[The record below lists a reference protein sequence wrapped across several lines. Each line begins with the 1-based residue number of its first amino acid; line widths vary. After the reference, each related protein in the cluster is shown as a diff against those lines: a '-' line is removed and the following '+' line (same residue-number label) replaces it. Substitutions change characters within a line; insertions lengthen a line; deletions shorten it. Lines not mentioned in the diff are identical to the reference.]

1 MTHEKEPV
9 LRKVRD
15 FGATIADTFAFLRLH
30 WRPLASLYVLFV
42 VPFLLLATLLGADAL
57 PSLFQSFSDGFDGIL
72 PKLIKLSPLLL
83 LSALNYLI
91 GSTLY
96 PTLVYLY
103 MRRVEESPG
112 ERPTIRD
119 CTRLLLPKTLLN
131 LAYILLMVLALGL
144 GLIIVLLPV
153 VGILLYVPAMIW
165 LVVCF
170 TILTPVVTIEDRPFP
185 SAFTRAIRL
194 VTGRWWYTL
203 GVVMIIGLIC
213 YFISSVI
220 GIAVNLVTGQAA
232 INILD
237 PEKDL
242 GKIFDRNQI
251 LVSGISFIVQ
261 QVFYLVL
268 HVCMGIH
275 YFSLVEE
282 KDARGLDA
290 RLDSLGSGG
299 RGPASSLPEEQY

>member
-1 MTHEKEPV
+1 MTLENQPT

-15 FGATIADTFAFLRLH
+15 FGATISDTFAFLRFH
-30 WRPLASLYVLFV
+30 WRPLATLYAVFV
-42 VPFLLLATLLGADAL
+42 VPFLLLATLLGADAF
-57 PSLFQSFSDGFDGIL
+57 PSLFQSISQGFDGIL
-72 PKLIKLSPLLL
+72 SQLMTLAPLLL

-91 GSTLY
+91 GTTLY

-103 MRRVEESPG
+103 MRRVDEMPG
-112 ERPTIRD
+112 VRPGLRD
-119 CTRLLLPKTLLN
+119 CTRQLLPKTLLN
-131 LAYILLMVLALGL
+131 LGYIFLMILALLL
-144 GLIIVLLPV
+144 GLLIVLLPV
-153 VGILLYVPAMIW
+153 VGILLYIPAMLW

-185 SAFTRAIRL
+185 TAFKRAIRL
-194 VTGRWWYTL
+194 VTGRWWFTL
-203 GVVMIIGLIC
+203 GVVIIIGLIC

-220 GIAVNLVTGQAA
+220 GIVVNMITGKAA
-232 INILD
+232 INFLD

-242 GKIFDRNQI
+242 SRIFDRNQI
-251 LVSGISFIVQ
+251 LISGISFIVQ

-282 KDARGLDA
+282 KDARGLEA